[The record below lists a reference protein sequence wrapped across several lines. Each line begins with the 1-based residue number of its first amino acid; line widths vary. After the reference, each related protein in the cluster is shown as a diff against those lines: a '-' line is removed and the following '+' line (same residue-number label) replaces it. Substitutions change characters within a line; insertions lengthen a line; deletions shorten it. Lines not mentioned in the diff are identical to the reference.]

1 MLLGT
6 LPHSSPKMSEMG
18 EFVLRNKV
26 SLAFIIETW
35 LQSFIAVSIIDI
47 PGYSVLRKIRY
58 KQLDALSRC
67 LDHEAL

>member
-1 MLLGT
+1 MC
-6 LPHSSPKMSEMG
+6 

-47 PGYSVLRKIRY
+47 PGYLVLRKIRY
-58 KQLDALSRC
+58 KQLDALSCC

>member
-1 MLLGT
+1 
-6 LPHSSPKMSEMG
+6 MSEMC

-47 PGYSVLRKIRY
+47 PGYSALRKIRY